1 MSAVY
6 LDQLTFCKVN
16 SLLRHEAYH
25 DAAII
30 DPDEPGGV
38 SEGQLGAVPVLV
50 VGGQPVGEATAELQS
65 DAGAAHASWAAVKM

>member
-6 LDQLTFCKVN
+6 LDQLMFCKVN

-38 SEGQLGAVPVLV
+38 SEWQLGAAPVLV
-50 VGGQPVGEATAELQS
+50 VGG
-65 DAGAAHASWAAVKM
+65 